1 MDKYYALIEFL
12 KTEYLGHAYADF
24 GEEAPEV
31 VNELMSNFDIKVS
44 TYDDQKFRYMKLYE
58 INSKK
63 DDKSWKFILGP
74 ASVLYAS
81 SMEKYRE
88 ELLEKYS
95 VRGVFTLKNAF
106 FRLSSIPTA
115 VIVFGDGT
123 EKIWLTSA
131 ISTEDVIALFK
142 DISTYKRKVYF
153 TTQLKKTNFMPEY
166 YNGEL
171 NSVNATLDKY
181 ETKTLQDI
189 ADIING
195 KNAGR
200 EHLSD
205 VGIPYLRGRNIQ
217 DGKIVNINDFIK
229 KEVAEEYAKQL
240 LEEGDILLQKQF
252 GYHKIAQVAADDLPA
267 IASRGLFII
276 RAYGV
281 PKSYLF
287 QYLTSETGKEIFDK
301 QLTSIEKGATIVSIG
316 LKDLRDLR
324 VPIFDEQTMSDFCNV
339 DTINADELIPIMK
352 KISCDA
358 AAMQRISPN
367 HRGAMLEE
375 KVFGDFSNAGW
386 EACDL
391 KKEQKQYAIAL
402 NNSQRWIADMILLNS
417 NRLLAVV
424 EVKTDFSRLDK
435 KWVDKMYAIVK
446 SGEAP
451 FLILT
456 TGAYYE
462 IHAIND
468 AVVKKMATPPTK
480 ELLLSL
486 LEGKEDR

>member
-1 MDKYYALIEFL
+1 MDKYYELIEFL
-12 KTEYLGHAYADF
+12 KTEYLGQAYVDF
-24 GEEAPEV
+24 GEEVPEV
-31 VNELMSNFDIKVS
+31 VNSLVPNFDIKSS
-44 TYDDQKFRYMKLYE
+44 TYDDPKLRYIKLYE
-58 INSKK
+58 IKSKK
-63 DDKSWKFILGP
+63 DDKCWKFILGP
-74 ASVLYAS
+74 SSILYAAN
-81 SMEKYRE
+81 MEKYRE
-88 ELLEKYS
+88 ELLGKNS
-95 VRGVFTLKNAF
+95 VIGIFTLKNAF

-115 VIVFGDGT
+115 VIVLGNGS

-131 ISTEDVIALFK
+131 LTTEDVIVLFK

-153 TTQLKKTNFMPEY
+153 TDQLETTNFMPEY

-171 NSVNATLDKY
+171 NAVNAKLDKY
-181 ETKTLQDI
+181 ETKKLQDI

-200 EHLSD
+200 DHLND

-217 DGKIVNINDFIK
+217 EGKIVNVDTFVK
-229 KEVAEEYAKQL
+229 MEVAEEYAKQL

-252 GYHKIAQVAADDLPA
+252 GYHKIAQITADDLPA
-267 IASRGLFII
+267 IASSGLFII

-281 PKSYLF
+281 PGAYLF

-301 QLTSIEKGATIVSIG
+301 QLRSIEKGATIVSISI
-316 LKDLRDLR
+316 KDLRDLR

-339 DTINADELIPIMK
+339 DTIKADELIPVMQT
-352 KISCDA
+352 ISNNA
-358 AAMQRISPN
+358 EATQRISPS
-367 HRGAMLEE
+367 HMGAMLEE
-375 KVFGDFSNAGW
+375 KVFGDFINAGW
-386 EACDL
+386 KESDL
-391 KKEQKQYAIAL
+391 KSNPKGYAITL
-402 NNSQRWIADMILLNS
+402 NNSQRWIADIVLLNS
-417 NRLLAVV
+417 NKLLAVV
-424 EVKTDFSRLDK
+424 EVKTDFSRIDK
-435 KWVDKMYAIVK
+435 IWIDKMYAIVR

-456 TGAYYE
+456 TGSYYE

-468 AVVKKMATPPTK
+468 AVVKKMTTTPTK

>member
-12 KTEYLGHAYADF
+12 KTEYLGNAYADF
-24 GEEAPEV
+24 GKEVPEV
-31 VNELMSNFDIKVS
+31 VNELLSNFDIKVS
-44 TYDDQKFRYMKLYE
+44 TYNEQKFRHMKMYE

-74 ASVLYAS
+74 ASILYAS

-88 ELLEKYS
+88 ELLEKNS
-95 VRGVFTLKNAF
+95 VRGIFTLKNAF

-115 VIVFGDGT
+115 VIVLGEGA

-131 ISTEDVIALFK
+131 ITTEDVITLFK
-142 DISTYKRKVYF
+142 NISTYKRKVYF
-153 TTQLKKTNFMPEY
+153 TDRLEKTNFMPEY

-171 NSVNATLDKY
+171 NAVNAQLDKY

-200 EHLSD
+200 EQLSG
-205 VGIPYLRGRNIQ
+205 VGIPYLRGKNIQ
-217 DGKIVNINDFIK
+217 DGKILNVDTFVK
-229 KEVAEEYAKQL
+229 MEVAEEYAKQL

-252 GYHKIAQVAADDLPA
+252 GYHKIAQVTAEDLPA
-267 IASRGLFII
+267 IASSGLFII

-281 PKSYLF
+281 PGEYLF
-287 QYLTSETGKEIFDK
+287 QYLTSETGKEIFNK
-301 QLTSIEKGATIVSIG
+301 QLTSIEKGATIVSIC
-316 LKDLRDLR
+316 LKELRDLR

-339 DTINADELIPIMK
+339 DTIKVDELIPVMK
-352 KISCDA
+352 KISNDA
-358 AAMQRISPN
+358 AALQRMSSS
-367 HRGAMLEE
+367 HMGTMLEE
-375 KVFGDFSNAGW
+375 KVFGEFINAGW
-386 EACDL
+386 EEGDL
-391 KKEQKQYAIAL
+391 KREQKQYAITL
-402 NNSQRWIADMILLNS
+402 NNSQRWIADMVLLNS

-424 EVKTDFSRLDK
+424 EVKTDFSRFNKTWIDN
-435 KWVDKMYAIVK
+435 MYAIVR

-462 IHAIND
+462 IHAINNT
-468 AVVKKMATPPTK
+468 VVKKMTTPPTK

-486 LEGKEDR
+486 LEGKEER